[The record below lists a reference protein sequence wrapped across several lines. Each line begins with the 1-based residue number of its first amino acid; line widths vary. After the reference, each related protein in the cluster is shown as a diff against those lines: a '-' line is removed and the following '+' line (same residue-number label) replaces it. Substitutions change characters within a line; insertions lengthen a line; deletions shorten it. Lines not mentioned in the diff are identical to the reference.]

1 LWQRR
6 RPLFIYLAVAGA
18 ARLLPSPVIEPR
30 DRQHVA
36 LVELGELGEGT
47 AQLRAVGALAV
58 SLKTFSAPAARN
70 CFTCASTLWP
80 SVDKPA
86 DSATE
91 FCNKKALNN
100 QPSEFVSNILIPA
113 TRLQFRPSEE
123 LRTRRTT
130 GGYRPPLTRSGHTLA
145 RRPDDMSAQAH
156 LLARSRDGIKKA
168 E

>member
-1 LWQRR
+1 MLFVRCTRNIVAVQQDCCAHALLGRFLPDLGRLWQRR

-36 LVELGELGEGT
+36 LVELGEGT

-100 QPSEFVSNILIPA
+100 QPSEFVSNILN
-113 TRLQFRPSEE
+113 
-123 LRTRRTT
+123 
-130 GGYRPPLTRSGHTLA
+130 YA
-145 RRPDDMSAQAH
+145 RM
-156 LLARSRDGIKKA
+156 
-168 E
+168 